1 MRNGRI
7 VVNAAVLAALVALSA
22 CSGGGLFGGRS
33 NAPEASASRELRER
47 PDRAIQRRGGSSVL
61 DLFANNEDPNTT
73 VEVNKYLWNASLDV
87 LSFMP
92 VQAADPFTGVISFG
106 YGVPPGGGGAY
117 RATVHVSDPAL
128 DARGLH
134 VALQNR
140 SGRPVS
146 TETQHAIEDA
156 ILGRARQLRIQD
168 YDL

>member
-1 MRNGRI
+1 MRDGRI
-7 VVNAAVLAALVALSA
+7 VVKAVLLTALVALPA

-33 NAPEASASRELRER
+33 NAPDASTTAEMSER
-47 PDRAIQRRGGSSVL
+47 PDRAIQRSGGSSVF
-61 DLFANNEDPNTT
+61 DLFTNADDPNTT

-92 VQAADPFTGVISFG
+92 VQAADPFTGVIVFG

-140 SGRPVS
+140 GGRPVS